1 MKDSEQDSN
10 KEGMFVETWM
20 IAQRLEQRFPG
31 WDSRRYIFA
40 MLIYRYLSQ
49 KMEEFAQ
56 EQKHVLQPYR
66 SLDDEQ
72 AQSISGQACL
82 ALGYF
87 IEPSSL
93 FCNVYNDAPRDGNL
107 GKTLEWVFSDIEE
120 SSAGYPSESVF
131 RDLAKDIDIDGP
143 ALGPVSKSRK
153 KKLLCLMDEVSNV
166 CEQAISDLATTFEYL
181 LVRYSRVNAK
191 ATGDVLFESRL
202 VPDLLILLGCRGRRT
217 IQSFY
222 DPYCRTG
229 FLLSHARYRLSSEGC
244 LYGQS
249 ENLFEYNMAR
259 SFMFLLHIDPASY
272 VLSHEDSLV
281 CGNTFKERRFEV
293 IASILPKKR
302 RWLGDDD
309 LSLLG
314 DERFSP
320 AGVIAPKTKT
330 ELAYVM
336 HSIAFLA
343 DKGTAAFAISIGA
356 LSRIR
361 SEKVIRRWL
370 LDNNLVDAVV
380 RIPNTALPSSQ
391 RQQCVLVIRKGKSD
405 NSILFVDATLK
416 DEHKKF
422 DFGMV
427 GRITDIYFQRKEVPS
442 YSVLVDRHKVISN
455 GCDLTPFVYV
465 RTHRSP
471 EEMDSTSLCK
481 TMEDITSQIAS
492 VSSFCESFEQLQ
504 ATLMVTPSQPVLSC
518 ATVKMGR
525 NAKTSTAIGSSV
537 AVAYIR
543 LSDLAQ
549 ALSTSNLVQSEE
561 PPIFVD
567 AASVKMF
574 EQDTVLFPKSAAS
587 IRSGRRG
594 ILAQRSAVDGN
605 LLGLHATEEIEPEY
619 LLYAF
624 GSWLCN
630 EYLARVD
637 RTQILKL
644 SEAVQAT
651 IKLPPRAVQK
661 RVVQAINASEQ
672 TEYLM
677 TEKLSMAKQYFAGCL
692 HELMASVSDEPE
704 VKICDVAEVTKI
716 LGYNYNKFVK
726 YSEDGSC
733 LALRGC
739 NIKNGSLDL
748 SSAQRLDDK
757 ILHMISGS
765 RLYKNDILF
774 SYVGTPGHVAVVDA
788 DDRYYLEPEVAL
800 IRVDT
805 TKVIPAYL
813 CYWYQN
819 SPVCRIDVIAGG
831 ASKGRRSIPFD
842 RIRDFCFKLPPLP
855 VQQAIVETLQSQC
868 IATIEAL
875 KRAISDVQ
883 MKRDDFIEKL
893 SSPF

>member
-1 MKDSEQDSN
+1 MNHFPSPPRRKSNDLRSIKSIRLHKRAEMKDSEQDSN
-10 KEGMFVETWM
+10 KEGMFAETGM

-56 EQKHVLQPYR
+56 EQKHILQPYR

-72 AQSISGQACL
+72 AQSLSEQACL

-87 IEPSSL
+87 ILPSGL
-93 FCNVYNDAPRDGNL
+93 FYNVYNDAPRDGNL

-143 ALGPVSKSRK
+143 ALGPVSRSRK

-181 LVRYSRVNAK
+181 LVRYSRLNTK

-202 VPDLLILLGCRGRRT
+202 VPDLLILLGCRGRRS

-229 FLLSHARYRLSSEGC
+229 FLLSHARFRLSSEGC
-244 LYGQS
+244 MYGQS

-259 SFMFLLHIDPASY
+259 SFMFLLNIDPSSY
-272 VLSHEDSLV
+272 VLSHEDSLL
-281 CGNTFKERRFEV
+281 CGNTFEEYRFEV
-293 IASILPKKR
+293 IASILPKNK

-309 LSLLG
+309 LSLLA
-314 DERFSP
+314 DRRFSP
-320 AGVIAPKTKT
+320 AGVVAPKTKT

-336 HSIAFLA
+336 HCIAHLA
-343 DKGTAAFAISIGA
+343 DKGTATFAISMGA

-405 NSILFVDATLK
+405 NRILFVDATLK
-416 DEHKKF
+416 DEKRKF

-427 GRITDIYFQRKEVPS
+427 GRIADIYCQRKEVPS
-442 YSVLVDRHKVISN
+442 YSVLVDRHEVITN
-455 GCDLTPFVYV
+455 GCDLTPFAYV
-465 RTHRSP
+465 RSFHSGDAKQRN
-471 EEMDSTSLCK
+471 SLYKAIEARTTEIAC
-481 TMEDITSQIAS
+481 IAS
-492 VSSFCESFEQLQ
+492 SCESFKMLEAELEL
-504 ATLMVTPSQPVLSC
+504 ASSMSVVSC
-518 ATVKMGR
+518 AAVKMGR
-525 NAKTSTAIGSSV
+525 NVKTSTAIGSSV
-537 AVAYIR
+537 PVAYIR

-549 ALSTSNLVQSEE
+549 ALSASNLVQSEE
-561 PPIFVD
+561 PPICVD

-574 EQDTVLFPKSAAS
+574 EEDTVLFPKSAAS

-605 LLGLHATEEIEPEY
+605 LLGLHARQNIEPEY

-624 GSWLCN
+624 GSWLSN
-630 EYLARVD
+630 GYLARGD

-651 IKLPPRAVQK
+651 IKVPPKAVQQ
-661 RVVQAINASEQ
+661 RIVQAIKTSEL
-672 TEYLM
+672 TECLM
-677 TEKLSMAKQYFAGCL
+677 NEKLSMVKQYFARCL
-692 HELMASVSDEPE
+692 YELMASVSDEPE
-704 VKICDVAEVTKI
+704 LRICDVAEVSKI

-733 LALRGC
+733 FALRGC

-748 SSAQRLDDK
+748 CSAQRLDDK
-757 ILHMISGS
+757 ILYKISGS
-765 RLYKNDILF
+765 LLHRGDILF

-788 DDRYYLEPEVAL
+788 D
-800 IRVDT
+800 
-805 TKVIPAYL
+805 
-813 CYWYQN
+813 
-819 SPVCRIDVIAGG
+819 
-831 ASKGRRSIPFD
+831 
-842 RIRDFCFKLPPLP
+842 
-855 VQQAIVETLQSQC
+855 
-868 IATIEAL
+868 
-875 KRAISDVQ
+875 
-883 MKRDDFIEKL
+883 
-893 SSPF
+893 